1 MMGYVARGVDNID
14 VGAMLQQVVIYVQSI
29 RQGRRA
35 VSLCRGIQRQQIAI
49 AHWGRSLISTTA
61 LFLH

>member
-35 VSLCRGIQRQQIAI
+35 VSLCRGIQRQQIA
-49 AHWGRSLISTTA
+49 HWGRSLISTTA